1 MKVFGTIL
9 AAAALFT
16 QAAVM
21 AETLEEVN
29 ARLSAIGAEQIDLG
43 DEAKDAYEAIERK
56 FRTGRL
62 DTPKMKELRRQID
75 MLQRT
80 LKATEDELRAAFEE
94 IPEVKE
100 ATEKL
105 GAKTAR
111 LKELSAERA
120 RLLTLRRE
128 LTASAAKGGETAP
141 ATPTPDAKGE

>member
-1 MKVFGTIL
+1 MKATGIVL
-9 AAAALFT
+9 AAAALFA
-16 QAAVM
+16 QAVVM

-43 DEAKDAYEAIERK
+43 DEAKDESAAIERQ
-56 FRTGRL
+56 FRSGKL

-100 ATEKL
+100 AMEKL
-105 GAKTAR
+105 GTKTSR
-111 LKELSAERA
+111 LKELQTERG
-120 RLLTLRRE
+120 RLLMLRKE
-128 LTASAAKGGETAP
+128 LTAAKDKGGEAAP
-141 ATPTPDAKGE
+141 ATEAKGE